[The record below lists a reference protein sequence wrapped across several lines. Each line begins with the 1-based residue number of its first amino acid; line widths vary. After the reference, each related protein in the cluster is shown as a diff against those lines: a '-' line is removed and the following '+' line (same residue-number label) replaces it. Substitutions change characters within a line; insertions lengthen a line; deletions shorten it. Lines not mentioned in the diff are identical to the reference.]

1 MNQLEDT
8 KVIHL
13 SSTFFHAMKT
23 LQSHYTDS
31 RLHINFEAPNR
42 IVINNWD
49 DKNPICSNFKSKF
62 DKTMESISV
71 MKLNLP

>member
-13 SSTFFHAMKT
+13 SSTFFYAIKT
-23 LQSHYTDS
+23 LQSLYTDS
-31 RLHINFEAPNR
+31 SLHINFEAPNR
-42 IVINNWD
+42 ILIHNWAD
-49 DKNPICSNFKSKF
+49 DNPACINFKSKF